1 MEVIIITNEK
11 AWDFAIGLAR
21 IDGVKPSEEF
31 LELVEKEK
39 RGEITGDD
47 IRRILYNKY
56 KVK

>member
-1 MEVIIITNEK
+1 MTNEK
-11 AWDFAIGLAR
+11 AWDFAICLAQ

>member
-1 MEVIIITNEK
+1 MTNEK
-11 AWDFAIGLAR
+11 AWDFAIGLAQ

-31 LELVEKEK
+31 LELVENEK